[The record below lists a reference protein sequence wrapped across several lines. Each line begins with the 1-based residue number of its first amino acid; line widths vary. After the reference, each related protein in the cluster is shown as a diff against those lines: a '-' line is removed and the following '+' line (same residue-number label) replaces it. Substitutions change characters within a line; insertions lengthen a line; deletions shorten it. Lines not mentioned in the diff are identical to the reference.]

1 MRSRRSVSPTSTSR
15 SRRPV
20 CGPRSS
26 KQEEAPSDPD
36 LLRIRAC
43 QEFEGRAQGHGEEH
57 QGHRRRAQL
66 AAAPQVP
73 AGAAGYPRGHR
84 PAAGAQGIKQAGGG
98 MKIGAATTY
107 RELLESKELGALY
120 PLIAEVSEHI
130 GDLQV
135 RNAGTIGG
143 GLAHADPA
151 ADMPPVMLVLDAT
164 FLLQSAGGK
173 RSVAARKFFK
183 GPFTTAMKPNELL
196 IEIQL
201 PAPPKG
207 AGMGGAYASFE
218 QAASGYALVGAAA
231 LIAVA
236 KGMITRAELAF
247 TGLADTPFLAP
258 AAAKLVG
265 TSGDELI
272 SQVAAAAVA
281 GVEANDD
288 IHAGAEYRTHLATVA
303 ARRALT
309 QALERAG

>member
-1 MRSRRSVSPTSTSR
+1 MIPTSFEYLRAKNLKDALKAIGKNTKVIAGGHSLL
-15 SRRPV
+15 P
-20 CGPRSS
+20 
-26 KQEEAPSDPD
+26 
-36 LLRIRAC
+36 LLRFRLAQPDTLVDIGQL
-43 QEFEGRAQGHGEEH
+43 QE
-57 QGHRRRAQL
+57 L
-66 AAAPQVP
+66 K
-73 AGAAGYPRGHR
+73 
-84 PAAGAQGIKQAGGG
+84 GIKQAGGG

-107 RELLESKELGALY
+107 RDLLDSKELKALY
-120 PLIAEVSEHI
+120 PLIAEVTERI

-164 FLLQSAGGK
+164 FLLQSKGGK

-196 IEIQL
+196 TEIQL
-201 PAPPKG
+201 PALPKG
-207 AGMGGAYASFE
+207 AGMAYASFE
-218 QAASGYALVGAAA
+218 QAASGYALAGAAV
-231 LIAVA
+231 LIAIA
-236 KGMITRAELAF
+236 KGMITRADLAF

-265 TSGDELI
+265 TQGQVELI
-272 SQVAAAAVA
+272 AQVAAAAVA

-288 IHAGAEYRTHLATVA
+288 IHATPAYRTHLAMVA

-309 QALERAG
+309 QAVDRARRAS

>member
-1 MRSRRSVSPTSTSR
+1 VIPTSFEYVRAKNLKDALKAMGKNTKVIAGGHSLL
-15 SRRPV
+15 P
-20 CGPRSS
+20 
-26 KQEEAPSDPD
+26 
-36 LLRIRAC
+36 LLRFRL
-43 QEFEGRAQGHGEEH
+43 AQPDTLVDIG
-57 QGHRRRAQL
+57 QL
-66 AAAPQVP
+66 
-73 AGAAGYPRGHR
+73 RELK
-84 PAAGAQGIKQAGGG
+84 GIKQAGGG

-120 PLIAEVSEHI
+120 PLIAEVTEHI

>member
-1 MRSRRSVSPTSTSR
+1 VIPTSFDYVRAKNLKDALKAMGKRTKVIAGGHSLL
-15 SRRPV
+15 P
-20 CGPRSS
+20 
-26 KQEEAPSDPD
+26 
-36 LLRIRAC
+36 LLRFRLAQPETLVDI
-43 QEFEGRAQGHGEEH
+43 GRLRE
-57 QGHRRRAQL
+57 L
-66 AAAPQVP
+66 K
-73 AGAAGYPRGHR
+73 
-84 PAAGAQGIKQAGGG
+84 GIKRAGGG
-98 MKIGAATTY
+98 LKIGAATTY
-107 RELLESKELGALY
+107 RELLESTELKALY
-120 PLIAEVSEHI
+120 PLIVEVTEHI

-164 FLLQSAGGK
+164 FVLQSKGGK

-183 GPFTTAMKPNELL
+183 GPFATALKPNELL
-196 IEIQL
+196 TEIQL

-207 AGMGGAYASFE
+207 AGTGGAYASFE

-231 LIAVA
+231 LITVA
-236 KGMITRAELAF
+236 KGMITRADLTF

-265 TSGDELI
+265 TQGQAELI
-272 SQVAAAAVA
+272 AQVAAASVA

-288 IHAGAEYRTHLATVA
+288 IHATAAYRTHLAVVA

-309 QALERAG
+309 QALARAG

>member
-1 MRSRRSVSPTSTSR
+1 MIPTSFDYVRAKNLKDALKAMGKRTKVIAGGHSLL
-15 SRRPV
+15 P
-20 CGPRSS
+20 
-26 KQEEAPSDPD
+26 
-36 LLRIRAC
+36 LLRFRLAQPETLVDI
-43 QEFEGRAQGHGEEH
+43 GRLRE
-57 QGHRRRAQL
+57 L
-66 AAAPQVP
+66 K
-73 AGAAGYPRGHR
+73 
-84 PAAGAQGIKQAGGG
+84 GIKRAGGG
-98 MKIGAATTY
+98 LKIGAATTY
-107 RELLESKELGALY
+107 RELLESTELKALY
-120 PLIAEVSEHI
+120 PLIVEVTEHI

-164 FLLQSAGGK
+164 FVLQSKGGK

-183 GPFTTAMKPNELL
+183 GPFATALKPNELL
-196 IEIQL
+196 TEIQL

-207 AGMGGAYASFE
+207 AGTGGAYASFE

-231 LIAVA
+231 LITVA
-236 KGMITRAELAF
+236 KGMITRADLTF

-265 TSGDELI
+265 TQGQAELI
-272 SQVAAAAVA
+272 AQVAAASVA

-288 IHAGAEYRTHLATVA
+288 IHATAAYRTHLAVVA

-309 QALERAG
+309 QALARAG

>member
-1 MRSRRSVSPTSTSR
+1 MIPTSFEYVRAKNLNDAFKLMGKNAKVIAGGHS
-15 SRRPV
+15 
-20 CGPRSS
+20 
-26 KQEEAPSDPD
+26 
-36 LLRIRAC
+36 LLPLLKFRLAQPATLIDV
-43 QEFEGRAQGHGEEH
+43 GRLP
-57 QGHRRRAQL
+57 QL
-66 AAAPQVP
+66 
-73 AGAAGYPRGHR
+73 RGI
-84 PAAGAQGIKQAGGG
+84 GKAGGG

-107 RELLESKELGALY
+107 RELLESKELKALY
-120 PLIAEVSEHI
+120 PLIAEVTEHI

-164 FLLQSAGGK
+164 FVLQSRSGK

-183 GPFTTAMKPNELL
+183 GPFTTALKPNELL
-196 IEIQL
+196 TEIRL

-207 AGMGGAYASFE
+207 AGMAYASFD
-218 QAASGYALVGAAA
+218 QAASGYALAGAAA

-236 KGMITRAELAF
+236 HGMITRAELAL

-272 SQVAAAAVA
+272 SQVGAAAVA
-281 GVEANDD
+281 GVAANDD
-288 IHAGAEYRTHLATVA
+288 IHAGPEYRAHLANVA

-309 QALERAG
+309 QALARAG